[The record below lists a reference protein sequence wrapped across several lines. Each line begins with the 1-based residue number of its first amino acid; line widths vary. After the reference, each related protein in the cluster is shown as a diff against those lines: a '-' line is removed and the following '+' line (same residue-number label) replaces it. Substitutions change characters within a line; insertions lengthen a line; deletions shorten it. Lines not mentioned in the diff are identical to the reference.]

1 MALPMDL
8 GTVVTRGP
16 DVRSLIGRPRD
27 HPMASVNR
35 PDPSLQ
41 CTEPVQA
48 AGGGTHC
55 AGDRNDLLAPQC
67 GAGSAGT
74 VMTRRSAARS
84 RLRRGISLTTLLVDG
99 AGSVVR
105 GSTQGI
111 SLTTLPVDGA
121 GSVGR
126 GSTQWTTGPS

>member
-27 HPMASVNR
+27 HPMALVNR

-48 AGGGTHC
+48 AGG
-55 AGDRNDLLAPQC
+55 
-67 GAGSAGT
+67 
-74 VMTRRSAARS
+74 
-84 RLRRGISLTTLLVDG
+84 
-99 AGSVVR
+99 
-105 GSTQGI
+105 
-111 SLTTLPVDGA
+111 
-121 GSVGR
+121 
-126 GSTQWTTGPS
+126 STQWTWGPS